1 MAKIILENI
10 DSNVIKKLEELAVQH
25 GRSLQEELKHI
36 LEQVTQTKTS
46 DTVDYQE
53 MILQVQEMFA
63 GRTFRDSA
71 ELLSE
76 DRER

>member
-10 DSNVIKKLEELAVQH
+10 DSNVIEKLEELAIQH
-25 GRSLQEELKHI
+25 GRSLQEELKYI
-36 LEQVTQTKTS
+36 LEQATQTKTT

-53 MILQVQEMFA
+53 MILQVQKMFA

-71 ELLSE
+71 ELLRE

>member
-1 MAKIILENI
+1 MVKIILENI
-10 DSNVIKKLEELAVQH
+10 DSNVIEKLEELAIQH
-25 GRSLQEELKHI
+25 GRSLQEELKYI
-36 LEQVTQTKTS
+36 LEQATQTKTT

-53 MILQVQEMFA
+53 MILEVQQMFV

-71 ELLSE
+71 ELLRE